1 MQVALETELAQMLSS
16 EAKPEMPQSGQDE
29 LPKSDVENQTDEE
42 TEPQSPQRKAARA
55 DDCGHF
61 VSLADVLKVADLAN
75 FHPPKDDTDEQ
86 AIARTRAFI
95 PGMLS
100 FSVFMRCGEGL
111 LSRAAVLGRT
121 KARISPFHQAEHA
134 LAMARSAHMCDA
146 GRQTRHQL
154 WCDFASQSLQ
164 TAGVEASEG
173 KCVTKL
179 GPPTKVENGH
189 VVYQLLVVKP
199 AAAASAGSVCLR
211 FCVPTS
217 VWRVARRKVKSG
229 KRLMTEG
236 QLPIEYISRLQ
247 VMLLMP
253 RQNPNNKSSLDL
265 DGSALSPMATLDPL
279 DGSVIYEVPAAC
291 FQVIDGPHSVCF
303 KVSKDALKAF
313 QKVAKSIVPLQNEKE
328 KKIPNQKIYMTE
340 FDFVNTSHGRK
351 CQVRFLELM
360 KKDYEAHHHKISGK
374 NGITKLP
381 KGYQCKWEELCHRL
395 PGYFSKR
402 YSKGSA
408 TWKALSAEE
417 KSLGFGALVLKEFQ
431 SIAPTPEN
439 GDKFMKWL
447 LDVHMTAP
455 AIVAFD
461 PEPKTEP

>member
-1 MQVALETELAQMLSS
+1 MFVVLE
-16 EAKPEMPQSGQDE
+16 
-29 LPKSDVENQTDEE
+29 
-42 TEPQSPQRKAARA
+42 
-55 DDCGHF
+55 
-61 VSLADVLKVADLAN
+61 
-75 FHPPKDDTDEQ
+75 
-86 AIARTRAFI
+86 I
-95 PGMLS
+95 
-100 FSVFMRCGEGL
+100 
-111 LSRAAVLGRT
+111 
-121 KARISPFHQAEHA
+121 
-134 LAMARSAHMCDA
+134 
-146 GRQTRHQL
+146 
-154 WCDFASQSLQ
+154 
-164 TAGVEASEG
+164 
-173 KCVTKL
+173 
-179 GPPTKVENGH
+179 
-189 VVYQLLVVKP
+189 
-199 AAAASAGSVCLR
+199 CLR
-211 FCVPTS
+211 ML
-217 VWRVARRKVKSG
+217 G
-229 KRLMTEG
+229 K
-236 QLPIEYISRLQ
+236 
-247 VMLLMP
+247 
-253 RQNPNNKSSLDL
+253 
-265 DGSALSPMATLDPL
+265 
-279 DGSVIYEVPAAC
+279 
-291 FQVIDGPHSVCF
+291 VCF

-313 QKVAKSIVPLQNEKE
+313 QKVAKSTVPLQNEKE